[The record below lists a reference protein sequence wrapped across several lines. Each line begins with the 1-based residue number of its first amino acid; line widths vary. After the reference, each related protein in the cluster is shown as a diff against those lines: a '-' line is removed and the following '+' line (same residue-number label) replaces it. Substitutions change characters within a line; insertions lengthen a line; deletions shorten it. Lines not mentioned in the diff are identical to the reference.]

1 MRWTDRIRQVK
12 IFLVIAAVFI
22 AVSSLVVSHFL
33 VRDLAR
39 EERNKMETWAVAMSS
54 LNAASENTDLNL
66 VLKVINENRTIPVI
80 ILDGK
85 GKTQSFRNV
94 AVSGNDGAD
103 SLRFLSQ
110 LGNKWKHEGRSVAIW
125 LGDSAHTDYLQVCY
139 GESTL
144 LRRLSAYPFVQ
155 LGVVVLFVVVAIIA
169 LLSAKRSE
177 QDRVWVGLSKET
189 AHQLG
194 TPISSLM
201 AWNEILK
208 ESGADHDI
216 VMEMG
221 KDIER
226 LQLTANRFSKIGSVP
241 DLSPTALQ
249 EIINRALNYMS
260 MRASHKVRMDM
271 VMPEKDV
278 TVPLNASLFEW
289 VIENLVKNAIDAM
302 GAGGGTITIR
312 VTESGHWVFI
322 DVSDTGKGIRKKD
335 IPHVFTPGFTTKNR
349 GWGLGLSLAKR
360 IVESYHHG
368 KIRVKNSEVG
378 RGTTFR
384 IELRNDLD
392 ADFKLFFLRKNVR
405 ISKLIFNFAARNN
418 TWIM

>member
-384 IELRNDLD
+384 IELRKD
-392 ADFKLFFLRKNVR
+392 
-405 ISKLIFNFAARNN
+405 
-418 TWIM
+418 

>member
-384 IELRNDLD
+384 IELRND
-392 ADFKLFFLRKNVR
+392 
-405 ISKLIFNFAARNN
+405 
-418 TWIM
+418 